1 VPNPVQL
8 TGRKAELF
16 ALLQRHPAGL
26 TADGIRQYMF
36 AGYASPGAVRMA
48 RMRLARALKGT
59 GWHVVATPYAST
71 LLFQLRKESP
81 DGEPVLRQRSA

>member
-1 VPNPVQL
+1 MPHPVQL
-8 TGRKAELF
+8 TGRVAELF

-26 TADGIRQYMF
+26 TADGIREYLF

-48 RMRLARALKGT
+48 RMRLGRALQGT
-59 GWHVVATPYAST
+59 GWHVVATPYRSS

-81 DGEPVLRQRSA
+81 DCEPVFRQRIA